1 MVSLALIVL
10 ALVLASLCLGR
21 YPEAGLR
28 NPLVGDEIERI
39 ATFYRQLLDGAS
51 PVLDDVTLATTRADL
66 TTDRKS
72 VV

>member
-28 NPLVGDEIERI
+28 NPLVGDSLSLSNFIHFI
-39 ATFYRQLLDGAS
+39 
-51 PVLDDVTLATTRADL
+51 
-66 TTDRKS
+66 
-72 VV
+72 